1 MFSFTLII
9 IIFLFFFIPNITAI
23 CKNKIPTSP
32 EREMISKE
40 LENSHLNYFSVN
52 LFTLTDNFKIMGK
65 YRQNVI
71 SKYR

>member
-1 MFSFTLII
+1 MFSFTLI
-9 IIFLFFFIPNITAI
+9 LSFFFIPNITAI

-52 LFTLTDNFKIMGK
+52 LFTLTDNFKIIGK